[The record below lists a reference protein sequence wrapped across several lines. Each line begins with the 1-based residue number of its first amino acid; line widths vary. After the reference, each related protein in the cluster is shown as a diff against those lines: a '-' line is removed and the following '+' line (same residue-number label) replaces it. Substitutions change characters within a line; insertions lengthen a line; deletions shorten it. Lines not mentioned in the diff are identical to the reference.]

1 VFVPRLARRDQ
12 RDTKDRLVAA
22 ATTLFAE
29 RGFHGTTV
37 RDIAERAGANVAA
50 GNYHY
55 GSKKALYLEVLRA
68 QFAEVRA
75 LLDAQGANPAPAAF
89 ARLDRDALTR
99 ILRTRV
105 RLMLEMLIGP
115 PPGVHGTLMQREMVD
130 PSEAMPVIVGE
141 FIRPMMTR
149 CRAIVAQPR
158 ARVGTPQRR
167 AMRAEHRRAR
177 GLFYSF
183 TMPALL
189 AMLDVPGIP
198 ARPRPSSSPSTSRS
212 SRSGSSGSRRA
223 AIVGAIVRADCRGRG
238 ARRRLLAASRVRAH
252 LLRPEGNGGW
262 SPGAPRERSSASVPL
277 RRG

>member
-1 VFVPRLARRDQ
+1 MARLAR

-75 LLDAQGANPAPAAF
+75 LLDAHGASPPPAAF
-89 ARLDRDALTR
+89 ARLDRAALIR

-105 RLMLEMLIGP
+105 RVMLEMLIGP

-130 PSEAMPVIVGE
+130 PSEAMPVIVAE
-141 FIRPMMTR
+141 FIRPMFEEMYD
-149 CRAIVAQPR
+149 IVAHLAPALDRGSVERCVHSVIGQGLFYRFTRPALLEMLAVDEYPR
-158 ARVGTPQRR
+158 TLAAEVTDHITEFSLGGLERLAARRG
-167 AMRAEHRRAR
+167 RRAR
-177 GLFYSF
+177 
-183 TMPALL
+183 
-189 AMLDVPGIP
+189 
-198 ARPRPSSSPSTSRS
+198 
-212 SRSGSSGSRRA
+212 
-223 AIVGAIVRADCRGRG
+223 
-238 ARRRLLAASRVRAH
+238 
-252 LLRPEGNGGW
+252 
-262 SPGAPRERSSASVPL
+262 
-277 RRG
+277 

>member
-1 VFVPRLARRDQ
+1 VFVPRLTRRDQ

-130 PSEAMPVIVGE
+130 PSEAMPVIVAE
-141 FIRPMMTR
+141 FIRPMFEEMYD
-149 CRAIVAQPR
+149 IVAHLAPGLDRASVERCVHSVIGQGLFYRFTRPALLEMLAVDEYPR
-158 ARVGTPQRR
+158 TLAAEVTDHITEFSLGGLERLAARRG
-167 AMRAEHRRAR
+167 RRAR
-177 GLFYSF
+177 
-183 TMPALL
+183 
-189 AMLDVPGIP
+189 
-198 ARPRPSSSPSTSRS
+198 
-212 SRSGSSGSRRA
+212 
-223 AIVGAIVRADCRGRG
+223 
-238 ARRRLLAASRVRAH
+238 
-252 LLRPEGNGGW
+252 
-262 SPGAPRERSSASVPL
+262 
-277 RRG
+277 

>member
-1 VFVPRLARRDQ
+1 MPRLARRDQ

-105 RLMLEMLIGP
+105 R
-115 PPGVHGTLMQREMVD
+115 R
-130 PSEAMPVIVGE
+130 
-141 FIRPMMTR
+141 TR
-149 CRAIVAQPR
+149 TKA
-158 ARVGTPQRR
+158 G
-167 AMRAEHRRAR
+167 
-177 GLFYSF
+177 
-183 TMPALL
+183 
-189 AMLDVPGIP
+189 
-198 ARPRPSSSPSTSRS
+198 RS
-212 SRSGSSGSRRA
+212 SRTSC
-223 AIVGAIVRADCRGRG
+223 ADCGFAPR
-238 ARRRLLAASRVRAH
+238 AASRART
-252 LLRPEGNGGW
+252 
-262 SPGAPRERSSASVPL
+262 SAN
-277 RRG
+277 

>member
-1 VFVPRLARRDQ
+1 MAKLAG

-50 GNYHY
+50 GHYHY

-75 LLDAQGANPAPAAF
+75 LLDAQGASPAPAAF

-105 RLMLEMLIGP
+105 RVMLEMLLGP

-130 PSEAMPVIVGE
+130 PSEAMPVIVAE
-141 FIRPMMTR
+141 FIRPMFEEMYD
-149 CRAIVAQPR
+149 IVAHLAPGLDRGSVERCVHSVIGQGLFYRFTRPALLEMLAIDEYPR
-158 ARVGTPQRR
+158 TLAAELTDHITDFSLGGLERLAARRG
-167 AMRAEHRRAR
+167 RRAR
-177 GLFYSF
+177 
-183 TMPALL
+183 
-189 AMLDVPGIP
+189 
-198 ARPRPSSSPSTSRS
+198 
-212 SRSGSSGSRRA
+212 
-223 AIVGAIVRADCRGRG
+223 
-238 ARRRLLAASRVRAH
+238 
-252 LLRPEGNGGW
+252 
-262 SPGAPRERSSASVPL
+262 
-277 RRG
+277 

>member
-1 VFVPRLARRDQ
+1 MFVARLAR

-75 LLDAQGANPAPAAF
+75 LLDAHGASPPPAAF
-89 ARLDRDALTR
+89 ARLDRAALIR

-105 RLMLEMLIGP
+105 RVMLEMLIGP

-130 PSEAMPVIVGE
+130 PSEAMPVIVAE
-141 FIRPMMTR
+141 FIRPMFEEMYD
-149 CRAIVAQPR
+149 IVAHLAPGLDRGSVERCVHSVIGQGLFYRFTRPALLEMLAVDEYPR
-158 ARVGTPQRR
+158 TLAAELTDHITDFSLGGLERLAARRG
-167 AMRAEHRRAR
+167 RRAR
-177 GLFYSF
+177 
-183 TMPALL
+183 
-189 AMLDVPGIP
+189 
-198 ARPRPSSSPSTSRS
+198 
-212 SRSGSSGSRRA
+212 
-223 AIVGAIVRADCRGRG
+223 
-238 ARRRLLAASRVRAH
+238 
-252 LLRPEGNGGW
+252 
-262 SPGAPRERSSASVPL
+262 
-277 RRG
+277 